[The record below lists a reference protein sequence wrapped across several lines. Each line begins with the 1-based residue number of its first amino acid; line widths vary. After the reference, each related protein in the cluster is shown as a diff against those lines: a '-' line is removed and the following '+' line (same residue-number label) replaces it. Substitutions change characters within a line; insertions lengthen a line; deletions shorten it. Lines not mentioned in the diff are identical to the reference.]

1 MALLDQTAQET
12 LMSVLQPPVRML
24 QRVSTRLMVMFA
36 TVQMVSMVQTVRMT
50 FINVPQILV
59 QTMQLV

>member
-12 LMSVLQPPVRML
+12 LMSVLQIPVRML
-24 QRVSTRLMVMFA
+24 ESVSTRLMVMFA